1 MDFDIVIIG
10 GGVIGLSAA
19 AELCDGKKNVL
30 LIERH
35 PSFGNETSS
44 RNSEVIHAGIYYPTG
59 SLKAKLCVAG
69 NKSIYEWCNKYNVPH
84 NRIGKYIIAVNSDE
98 AEELDNIYQRAKNNG
113 VENIRYA
120 SISELNREEPNI
132 KAYSALFS
140 PDTGIID
147 SHSLMQSFEFKA
159 MKNDCNFAY
168 KHTVVGINKIPD
180 GYEME
185 IIAPDGEHLIIST
198 NIVINAAGLDSDLIA
213 EMSGIDIDEH
223 KYRLHYCRGHYFRI
237 KSIKKNLVHHL
248 IYPVPQKNVSGLG
261 IHVTVELNGE
271 LKLGPDTEYLYR
283 RVQDYSVSEDL
294 QDKFY
299 RAASSYLSGLDY
311 NDIYPDQSGI
321 RPKLQAKGEPFRDFV
336 IAEESD
342 KGLPGLIN
350 LIGIE
355 SPGLTC
361 CLEIAKMVR
370 EMIGEKK

>member
-1 MDFDIVIIG
+1 MEFDIVIIG
-10 GGVIGLSAA
+10 GGVIGLSVAA
-19 AELCDGKKNVL
+19 KICNGQKNVL

-69 NKSIYEWCNKYNVPH
+69 NKSIYEWSKKHNVPH
-84 NRIGKYIIAVNSDE
+84 NRIGKYIIAVNKEE
-98 AEELDNIYQRAKNNG
+98 AEELDNIFQRAKNNG

-120 SISELNREEPNI
+120 TISELKSEEPNI

-147 SHSLMQSFEFKA
+147 SHTLMQSLEFEA
-159 MKNDCNFAY
+159 MNNDCNFAY
-168 KHTVVGINKIPD
+168 KHTVSRISKAQN
-180 GYEME
+180 GYEIE
-185 IIAPDGEHLIIST
+185 IIAPDGEQLIIST

-237 KSIKKNLVHHL
+237 KSIKKNLVRHL
-248 IYPVPQKNVSGLG
+248 IYPVPQKNGSGLG
-261 IHVTVELNGE
+261 IHITVELNGE
-271 LKLGPDTEYLYR
+271 LKLGPDTEYLEK
-283 RVQDYSVSEDL
+283 RVQDYSVSEEL
-294 QDKFY
+294 QSKFY
-299 RAASSYLSGLDY
+299 MAASSYLKGLDY

-336 IAEESD
+336 ISEESD
-342 KGLPGLIN
+342 KGLPGFIN

-370 EMIGEKK
+370 GMIE

>member
-59 SLKAKLCVAG
+59 SLKAILCVSG
-69 NKSIYEWCNKYNVPH
+69 NKSIYEWCNKNNVPH
-84 NRIGKYIIAVNSDE
+84 DRIGKYIIAVNSDE

-185 IIAPDGEHLIIST
+185 IMAPDGEHLNIST

-213 EMSGIDIDEH
+213 EMSGIDIVEH
-223 KYRLHYCRGHYFRI
+223 KYRLHFCRGHYFRI

-248 IYPVPQKNVSGLG
+248 IYPVPQKNGSGLG
-261 IHVTVELNGE
+261 IHITVELNGE
-271 LKLGPDTEYLYR
+271 LKLGPDTEYLDK

-299 RAASSYLSGLDY
+299 RAASSYLSGLDR

-321 RPKLQAKGEPFRDFV
+321 RPKLQAKGEPFRDFI

-342 KGLPGLIN
+342 KGLPGFIN

-361 CLEIAKMVR
+361 CLEISKMVSG
-370 EMIGEKK
+370 MIR